1 MKVAGEELIPD
12 PELEKFTSVPPFNES
27 QTCTAV
33 VPEEFQLIVDVQVLP
48 PPGIVQGFREPLID
62 PVAANAVD
70 VNINP
75 IERQTTSNDACR
87 TLVQ

>member
-33 VPEEFQLIVDVQVLP
+33 VPEEFQLIASAASAWDRA
-48 PPGIVQGFREPLID
+48 GIQGATD
-62 PVAANAVD
+62 
-70 VNINP
+70 
-75 IERQTTSNDACR
+75 
-87 TLVQ
+87 